1 MIAGWL
7 ARILPSALLRQAQRL
22 RFPHLFLLFLGLL
35 VVNLLVPDPV
45 PFIDEL
51 ILAVITL
58 LFSAWKRRKE
68 GGDV

>member
-1 MIAGWL
+1 MLAGWL
-7 ARILPSALLRQAQRL
+7 VKILPGVLLRHAQRL

-35 VVNLLVPDPV
+35 VVNVLVPDPM

-58 LFSAWKRRKE
+58 LFSAWKRRRE

>member
-1 MIAGWL
+1 MLAGWL
-7 ARILPSALLRQAQRL
+7 VKILPGVLLRRAQRL

-51 ILAVITL
+51 ILALGTL
-58 LFSAWKRRKE
+58 LFSAWKRR
-68 GGDV
+68 GG